1 MLPPAPSALQ
11 VKSFRQIQD
20 EKNSALNPF
29 FQGMDLEQYA
39 RLANAVTDSNLYEAA
54 AGGGVDNFIKGV
66 SAGIDRGIEG
76 VAAPVIPSIDKG
88 LDAVFEFFGRE
99 RRPDQDVGG
108 AGLLRAGVNY
118 APLALGLAGPVG
130 AAVGLGGAAL
140 MNALDAYEK
149 TDSPMSAGI
158 AGGATALAPGVG
170 KVMGQAALKAG
181 GSVAGRLAAKT
192 GGTLG
197 SNVFGQTMVDGAR
210 VATTVGERALHFAG
224 SEVGAEGL
232 FQVASAAADAATGGE
247 FWRHFTDPNQL
258 LNTAL
263 EELPFSIF
271 DLAHTVKPTPQ
282 VALEARARL
291 ASRFVESAD
300 RLDPAVTRAEVATP
314 AGLEGVSADASP
326 ASSTSGV
333 EERKNMIEAQVFD
346 SIAHLQQT
354 MDEVDADTTLQEGE
368 KALVKGEWQKRFE
381 SYNNFLTK
389 FRSQLETDERL
400 MGVPL
405 NDVMEKARVKA
416 RLNVDVDLEA
426 LMEQHVE
433 QHPEDFAD
441 LYEHFRTHNA
451 LVEEAGADELMVDDE
466 EIRTDVEGLD
476 EINGDLGASVGDV
489 VAGKNESLRKL
500 VEERRAVLNGT
511 SDFRKLVKDRRREL
525 KAKKIAETPLE
536 GGVPGDETGDVVDSE
551 VDVNDEPN
559 PVDRDMP
566 DVEQDGPRVEAASQM
581 AAGSGVDD
589 VIGSQVALEDLHAKL
604 LRDAEETGLGLETLD
619 KAAFKRL
626 VQSNP
631 TEAAKYVKDKHLELA
646 GRLVANARAREAD
659 QVNQIAEKLKLE
671 LVDTPDMKAT
681 TKAGGVGNKILVNRE
696 RLRQTYDAKVWA
708 DPQHQTPLPEDTFT
722 DFGTYVAW
730 MLKRSEIGGQ
740 GIFSQSATKQNEI
753 AKAAFEALG
762 LRVPKEL
769 DPEGTGEGATQ
780 YNAAQLGGQSK
791 LQGYQLD
798 EMGADFD
805 GLVDRLLVRYGMRVK
820 EREAFR
826 GALQRVKGLVKTDDV
841 QWGELVKTGFT
852 GEGEI
857 VGLSQ
862 ATKDAVRKVFLG
874 NLNRVAGLEGKELE
888 RFQMFVLA
896 HELGHSL
903 DQVKRGDGFAPKES
917 KLFEDLIEWSKLSGR
932 EERVET
938 MRVAMEMWMPK
949 EFHGSAHVKELIENV
964 DSPEEL
970 RANLF
975 AAWAMGAS
983 HKEGD
988 TAFGWAFLPAPVRQV
1003 FQYVVRQMRKLS
1015 GAMRSAFKLG
1025 GVPNELVGKKL
1036 DTFKELFEGLNK
1048 EVMEGQKVVDEFMGL
1063 AQMGPHQMLTPSQ
1076 TEVRQEKGLEGASDV
1091 FEFAT
1096 LRGKDNNILDRALRM
1111 ASRLIERPE
1120 QFAKRYPEF
1129 RGAVGTM
1136 FGHSERMRASQM
1148 KQFAPIIGGLTA
1160 SGNVKKTEQFQK
1172 HLEVTQGQ
1180 NPTNNRAFSAVAQ
1193 AMQSSEAFVNPDEL
1207 DGAIAQMQ
1215 LKKVNGG
1222 GKLSA
1227 PDSIK
1232 LKDLERAKDAW
1243 ARVKPE
1249 GKALIKEQLAA
1260 HSESIKLNQQESLE
1274 VRDAEGQYMVA
1285 RFLAQK
1291 LQNTNVTHEEA
1302 LIMANDIYDMMNA
1315 RMSGDPQRAEL
1326 GEIRQRF
1333 TLERFNQ
1340 LGHTKAFEKALQSA
1354 AKLISNRKKLEDFY
1368 AKRPWFYS
1376 EHQYGKYRLSFTD
1389 ADGVEKKLTFQ
1400 QRASRQSKQ
1409 KQLEAAG
1416 ATNFRQQDVER
1427 DGLYTELDPQYEG
1440 FLKQLDDERAA
1451 FIDTWD
1457 VDDELKAELKAKFD
1471 TLSEF
1476 RLVADGEAMKAA
1488 PDVKRNLKPGREY
1501 LDMVEGHRVFIGI
1514 MSAVNQNKIFNARL
1528 GYELANPALKE
1539 RPEQLAQFRQM
1550 VENYKYP
1557 DTPLGRALTKGTFVY
1572 TMGLN
1577 FANLFQEMA
1586 QPAFSV
1592 MPQLM
1597 ENGRGMLDS
1606 MKLIKSASGKA
1617 TSFELKA
1624 AKLKRA
1630 DADPHEL
1637 WSQVVDGDE
1646 GKQLEALSRE
1656 GALRGWL
1663 NYAVASELMEGNGI
1677 DEAIQMNDLAQK
1689 GRMRTAGEIATAP
1702 IRVFADTSAHVYGA
1716 FTQHN
1721 ARVSMVSGWAE
1732 AQRNAKAKLAGL
1744 EQKMAATPNGPEKE
1758 SLARQVALARRQSET
1773 WITDVKTGKKVLNPA
1788 LLEATGEFIRE
1799 TTFGGGRAGRPEILF
1814 SGKSPAWRT
1823 VGMAV
1828 NSLQS
1833 FTQGTLSGLARRVQ
1847 LAYGKKS
1854 HPDLTP
1860 EQRKAA
1866 RKALGYQLGLT
1877 MVASGAL
1884 GMPFVAPII
1893 AAIEENTDW
1902 EINKELR
1909 LGLDS
1914 ILANDD
1920 GMLADIVMRGL
1931 VNAVAPADLSSRFS
1945 IGAPFGINPMD
1956 GWNSK
1961 AIFGPSMSIA
1971 TNMLTG
1977 AKEAAGGN
1985 WGAALE
1991 SFSPVAFKKIIN
2003 MARNEGE
2010 VTDKSGTRL
2019 TNATMADRVAMA
2031 IGFTPEKVR
2040 RFRDAERLRMRNQ
2053 QVTATKDQRF
2063 LDDMADAFMD
2073 DPTAVREALLAREKE
2088 TEGRFVARA
2097 AAEKVA
2103 TRIENKRFARDQYRE
2118 VEARTA
2124 HTEEQILN
2132 AFRALPREDSESA
2145 RLALRS
2151 QVKQQLGFGRAHT
2164 SHEMHRANQIDSL
2177 MGQGMSRTAALQA
2190 ARHREQ
2196 LFGL

>member
-20 EKNSALNPF
+20 EKSAALNPF
-29 FQGMDLEQYA
+29 FQGMDLAQYA

-54 AGGGVDNFIKGV
+54 AGGGVDNFVKGI

-76 VAAPVIPSIDKG
+76 VAAPVIPSIDRG

-118 APLALGLAGPVG
+118 APLALGLIGPVG

-149 TDSPMSAGI
+149 TDSGLSAGI

-170 KVMGQAALKAG
+170 RVMGQAALKAG
-181 GSVAGRLAAKT
+181 GSVAGKLAAKT

-247 FWRHFTDPNQL
+247 FWSHFTDPNQL

-271 DLAHTVKPTPQ
+271 DLAQTVKPTPQ

-314 AGLEGVSADASP
+314 AGLEGVSADAPP
-326 ASSTSGV
+326 ASSTSDKTDF
-333 EERKNMIEAQVFD
+333 RNLIETELFD
-346 SIAHLQQT
+346 SIGHLQQT
-354 MDEVDADTTLQEGE
+354 MDEIDGDVNLPEGD
-368 KALVKGEWQKRFE
+368 KVLLKQEWQKRFD
-381 SYNNFLTK
+381 SYNNFLK
-389 FRSQLETDERL
+389 LFREKVETDETL
-400 MGVPL
+400 MGVEL
-405 NDVMEKARVKA
+405 NNVLEQARVKA
-416 RLNVDVDLEA
+416 RLNADVDLET
-426 LMEQHVE
+426 LMERHIENEPENFVE
-433 QHPEDFAD
+433 I
-441 LYEHFRTHNA
+441 YEHLRQHNA
-451 LVEEAGADELMVDDE
+451 LAEEAGADELMVEDRDLQAE
-466 EIRTDVEGLD
+466 VELMD
-476 EINGDLGASVGDV
+476 EIDGDLGASVRDV
-489 VAGKNESLRKL
+489 MVGKNEQLRQLRDERLRVAQRQEEL
-500 VEERRAVLNGT
+500 VAAAEQDTFSEDASQVNG
-511 SDFRKLVKDRRREL
+511 
-525 KAKKIAETPLE
+525 
-536 GGVPGDETGDVVDSE
+536 
-551 VDVNDEPN
+551 EPN
-559 PVDRDMP
+559 PVDRDVP

-581 AAGSGVDD
+581 AAESGVDN
-589 VIGSQVALEDLHAKL
+589 VIGSQVALEELHAKL
-604 LRDAEETGLGLETLD
+604 LRDAEGLELGLETLD

-626 VQSNP
+626 VRSNP
-631 TEAAKYVKDKHLELA
+631 TEAAKYVKEKHMELA
-646 GRLVANARAREAD
+646 GRLVEKAKGQEAD
-659 QVNQIAEKLKLE
+659 QVNRIAAKLNLA
-671 LVDTPDMKAT
+671 LVDTPEMKAT

-740 GIFSQSATKQNEI
+740 GIFSQSGAKQNEI
-753 AKAAFEALG
+753 AKAAFEQLG

-769 DPEGTGEGATQ
+769 GGTDEGATQ
-780 YNAAQLGGQSK
+780 YNAAQLGGQGK

-798 EMGADFD
+798 ELGTDFD
-805 GLVDRLLVRYGMRVK
+805 GLVNRLLARYGMRVK

-826 GALQRVKGLVKTDDV
+826 SALQRVKGLMKTDDV

-903 DQVKRGDGFAPKES
+903 DQVKRSDGFAPKES

-949 EFHGSAHVKELIENV
+949 EFHGSEHVKELIENV

-1003 FQYVVRQMRKLS
+1003 FQYLVRQMRKLA
-1015 GAMRSAFKLG
+1015 GAMRSAFRLG
-1025 GVPNELVGKKL
+1025 GVPNELVGKRL

-1048 EVMEGQKVVDEFMGL
+1048 EVLEGQKVMDEFMGL

-1076 TEVRQEKGLEGASDV
+1076 TEVRQEKGLEGAADV

-1096 LRGKDNNILDRALRM
+1096 LRGKDNNMLDRALRM

-1129 RGAVGTM
+1129 RGAVGTL

-1160 SGNVKKTEQFQK
+1160 SGNVRKSEQFQK

-1180 NPTNNRAFSAVAQ
+1180 NPLNNKAMSAVMQ

-1215 LKKVNGG
+1215 LKKVNEG

-1227 PDSIK
+1227 SDQIK

-1243 ARVKPE
+1243 AKVKPE
-1249 GKALIKEQLAA
+1249 AKPLIKEQLAA
-1260 HSESIKLNQQESLE
+1260 HSESIRLNQQESLE
-1274 VRDAEGQYMVA
+1274 VRDAEGQYMLA
-1285 RFLAQK
+1285 RFLSQK

-1315 RMSGDPQRAEL
+1315 RMSDDPQRAEL
-1326 GEIRQRF
+1326 GAIRQRF

-1340 LGHTKAFEKALQSA
+1340 LGHTKTFEKALQSA
-1354 AKLISNRKKLEDFY
+1354 AKLISNRKKLEAFY

-1400 QRASRQSKQ
+1400 QRSNRQSKQ

-1440 FLKQLDDERAA
+1440 FLAQLDKERADY
-1451 FIDTWD
+1451 IDTLDIDDD
-1457 VDDELKAELKAKFD
+1457 VKAELKAKFD

-1528 GYELANPALKE
+1528 GYELANPALRD

-1592 MPQLM
+1592 MPQLV

-1617 TSFELKA
+1617 ASFELKA
-1624 AKLKRA
+1624 AKLKKA

-1689 GRMRTAGEIATAP
+1689 GRMRTVGEIATAP

-1721 ARVSMVSGWAE
+1721 ARVSMVTGWAE

-1744 EQKMAATPNGPEKE
+1744 EQKMAATPNGSEKE
-1758 SLARQVALARRQSET
+1758 SLVRQVALARRQAET

-1823 VGMAV
+1823 VGMAI

-1914 ILANDD
+1914 LLANDD

-1945 IGAPFGINPMD
+1945 VGAPFGINPMD

-2040 RFRDAERLRMRNQ
+2040 RFRDTERLRLRNQ
-2053 QVTATKDQRF
+2053 QVTASKDQRF

-2097 AAEKVA
+2097 AAEKIA
-2103 TRIENKRFARDQYRE
+2103 TRIENKHFARDQYRE

-2132 AFRALPREDSESA
+2132 AFRSLPREDTEAA

-2164 SHEMHRANQIDSL
+2164 SSEMQRAIQIDSL
-2177 MGQGMSRTAALQA
+2177 MGQGISRTAALQA